1 MSKRENDEQLKAFL
15 DEQDQLKS
23 QNSEKDINT
32 QDNKS
37 LSKPYRCPNCNRA
50 LASRK
55 EECKYCGYK
64 GYIPISD
71 EQRKRIRLVL
81 TIIFLIAA
89 IVVLVLTR

>member
-1 MSKRENDEQLKAFL
+1 MSKRENDELLNEFL
-15 DEQDQLKS
+15 DEQDQIKKQS
-23 QNSEKDINT
+23 NEKETIVN
-32 QDNKS
+32 NEKS

-55 EECKYCGYK
+55 EECKHCGYK

-71 EQRKRIRLVL
+71 DQRKRIRLVL
-81 TIIFLIAA
+81 TVVFLIAA